1 MRSFIKT
8 TVFSALMLSTLVGGA
23 FAASGGIDDSSGDY
37 YEGIDPHADALNP
50 PIPRM
55 APMTTTMT
63 TSSIHRT
70 MAERPRLTHVLS
82 ELRVDDRRINRLG
95 PVAANSARHE
105 EADIRAQAMAVAD
118 RHDGVIPG
126 RNYQQ
131 LQREIRKLD
140 RDIVRSS

>member
-55 APMTTTMT
+55 APMT

>member
-55 APMTTTMT
+55 APMTT
-63 TSSIHRT
+63 SSIHRT

-82 ELRVDDRRINRLG
+82 ELRVYDRRINRLR